1 MFNNIFAEE
10 AFTKRGEPNIFKIAK
25 NTFLS
30 PFKFWLYSLMFWKYR
45 KIKTEE
51 QYTCLLRR

>member
-1 MFNNIFAEE
+1 MFNNPFTEE

-45 KIKTEE
+45 KIKAG
-51 QYTCLLRR
+51 QYAYLLRR